1 MSAQSPEKAGIPPR
15 VWVGLA
21 IGLLVVL
28 FIALN
33 RAETSISFIFFTA
46 VTPLWVALSLA
57 AAGGFVAGYL
67 MGRRRYRS

>member
-1 MSAQSPEKAGIPPR
+1 MSAQSPEQAGIPPR

-57 AAGGFVAGYL
+57 AAGGFVVGYL
-67 MGRRRYRS
+67 MGRKRYRS